1 MILKFN
7 IEQKQPNTEEYM
19 LCNYFPVKFKTAKM
33 MLEVRIMY
41 APWKEG
47 RKRWLRQEWRQYSV
61 S

>member
-47 RKRWLRQEWRQYSV
+47 RKR
-61 S
+61 